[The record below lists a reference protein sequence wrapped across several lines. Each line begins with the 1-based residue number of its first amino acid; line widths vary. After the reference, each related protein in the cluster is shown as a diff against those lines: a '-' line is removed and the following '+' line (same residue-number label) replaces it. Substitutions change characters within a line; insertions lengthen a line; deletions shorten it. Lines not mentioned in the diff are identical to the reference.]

1 MLSVL
6 KTRTRAII
14 FPSPRIGW
22 SPANKLNHQIRMN
35 GKFIVKRPTLVFTSF
50 SIFSS
55 HNESGS
61 ESKPNFNAS
70 LASPSFKCITISL
83 LFSSHLYGSL
93 V

>member
-14 FPSPRIGW
+14 SPSPRIGW

-35 GKFIVKRPTLVFTSF
+35 GKFIVKRPALVFTSF
-50 SIFSS
+50 SMFLS

-61 ESKPNFNAS
+61 ESKPNFNSS
-70 LASPSFKCITISL
+70 LALPFFKCITISP
-83 LFSSHLYGSL
+83 LFSNSLYGSL